1 MHHVSSA
8 HFDFSRGAAR
18 QHPGTCSRRS
28 GKASTAIMIVL
39 LVAAAGVMGVL
50 VMRRATNNAMPA
62 GTNNSSGITPT
73 PAQQPEKLDDVLNA
87 VQSLKRD
94 GEWDK
99 AEIVLT
105 SAIGKNAEEQALY
118 VQYAEV
124 LIGKNQQEKAYEQ
137 YEKALAIGPRS
148 AELEFVAGTTASAA
162 GRLDRAEEHFGA
174 AQAQNKTDW
183 KPPLF
188 LAQVQ
193 VKQNNFAEAKKN
205 LLLATHLKSDLGV
218 AWGTL
223 AEISLREND
232 ANLALQHA
240 MKARELEPESV
251 LWRLVQARA
260 LKRLG
265 KPQEALDALAGL
277 DETQRLEP
285 GILAIMGECYGLL
298 RKPGDAAAMFAGM
311 SDRFGD
317 RGELA
322 LEAAQW
328 YERAGDTANA
338 KKYAER
344 ASFLSVAGA
353 SELLE
358 RLK

>member
-1 MHHVSSA
+1 MQHVSSP
-8 HFDFSRGAAR
+8 HFDS
-18 QHPGTCSRRS
+18 SRRS
-28 GKASTAIMIVL
+28 ARQFSRRGGKASTAIVIVL
-39 LVAAAGVMGVL
+39 LLAAAVVMGVL
-50 VMRRATNNAMPA
+50 VVRRASSNATQTGANN
-62 GTNNSSGITPT
+62 NSGITPT
-73 PAQQPEKLDDVLNA
+73 PAQEPEKLDDILNA

-94 GEWDK
+94 QQWDK
-99 AEIVLT
+99 AEALLT
-105 SAIGKNAEEQALY
+105 SAIAKNAEEQALY

-124 LIGKNQQEKAYEQ
+124 LIGKDQQDKAYEQ

-205 LLLATHLKSDLGV
+205 LLMATHLKSDLGV

-223 AEISLREND
+223 AEIALREND
-232 ANLALQHA
+232 ASIALQHIA
-240 MKARELEPESV
+240 KARELEPDSV

-260 LKRLG
+260 LKRVG

-298 RKPGDAAAMFAGM
+298 RKPADAAALYAGM

-328 YERAGDTANA
+328 FERAGDKENA
-338 KKYAER
+338 RKYAER

-353 SELLE
+353 TELLE
-358 RLK
+358 RVK

>member
-1 MHHVSSA
+1 MHHVSSP
-8 HFDFSRGAAR
+8 HVDISRGF
-18 QHPGTCSRRS
+18 SRRS
-28 GKASTAIMIVL
+28 GKASTMIVIML
-39 LVAAAGVMGVL
+39 LLAAAGVMGVL
-50 VMRRATNNAMPA
+50 VMRRATNNAMQTA
-62 GTNNSSGITPT
+62 NNNSAGSAPT
-73 PAQQPEKLDDVLNA
+73 PAQQPDKLDDILNA

-94 GEWDK
+94 QQWDK
-99 AEIVLT
+99 AETLLT
-105 SAIGKNAEEQALY
+105 SAIARNADEQALY

-124 LIGKNQQEKAYEQ
+124 LIGKNQQEQAYEQ

-162 GRLDRAEEHFGA
+162 NRLDRAEEHFGA

-205 LLLATHLKSDLGV
+205 LLMATHLKSDLGV

-223 AEISLREND
+223 AEIAMREND
-232 ANLALQHA
+232 ASIALQHIA
-240 MKARELEPESV
+240 KARELEPDSV

-285 GILAIMGECYGLL
+285 GILTIMGECYGLL
-298 RKPGDAAAMFAGM
+298 RKPADAAALYAGM

-328 YERAGDTANA
+328 YERAGDKTNA

-353 SELLE
+353 TELLD